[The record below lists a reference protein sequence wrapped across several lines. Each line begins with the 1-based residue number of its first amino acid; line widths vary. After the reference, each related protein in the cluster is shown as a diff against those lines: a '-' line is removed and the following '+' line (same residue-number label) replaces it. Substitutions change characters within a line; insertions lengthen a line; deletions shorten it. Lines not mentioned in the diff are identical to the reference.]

1 MKDIKDNPLK
11 SIFSQTTDGKYSSAI
26 KSFQNINNFFTYLT
40 EKKNSVESKIIII
53 EEFITIIKE
62 HRYICEYFSSFEN
75 NSIYIFL
82 FELYLKDNSNDKF
95 KKSILNLIKELILN
109 IEVDKKIFEYIFQKI
124 SFLYR
129 EEEKISPET
138 LTDYLTLL
146 NNIISDIESRQK
158 PNNYFSCNGEGN
170 FNMNLGD
177 IELCIN
183 FSLSF
188 IINFKIDKLNTDKN
202 KNIVSNLIKIN
213 FSNANS
219 INVDLEY
226 PNSLIVKEIKNT
238 ALKAIPDNEW
248 INLIIILTGAEKKMN
263 LYFLINGE
271 NQLSPFKYPT
281 TSINYKDK
289 IESIQFFNN
298 FYGEVSSI
306 TILSQNKDFESS
318 SVPPTEFLSEFKLYK
333 EGLWKRKKISNFI
346 KLLEKTNK
354 KRKNNINILFMFT
367 PLNRVYNND
376 ENMIESAYGTLKLK
390 YSGNI
395 KLHTYQ
401 CYQKKIYLINV
412 INNVLPIPEMFL
424 IHPQLLNETN
434 FQLFLEIVINLLKY
448 RKKNMQNFKESKF
461 FQILSLYIERYP
473 KNLFNEKTLE
483 YFLEIGR
490 CIFPSKFEILSSN
503 YFKHILLNEKILSKY
518 SEDLQVKFWNNLLLF
533 TQSDKYQ
540 VSSYINMNKIC
551 LILRFYDKNK

>member
-11 SIFSQTTDGKYSSAI
+11 SIFSQTSDGKYSSAI

-62 HRYICEYFSSFEN
+62 HRYLCEYFSSYEN

-82 FELYLKDNSNDKF
+82 FELYLKDNSNNEF

-109 IEVDKKIFEYIFQKI
+109 IEVDKNIFEYIFQKI

-129 EEEKISPET
+129 EEEKISPGT

-158 PNNYFSCNGEGN
+158 PNNYFCCNGEGN

-177 IELCIN
+177 IDFSIN
-183 FSLSF
+183 FSISF
-188 IINFKIDKLNTDKN
+188 IMNFKIDKLKTDKN

-213 FSNANS
+213 FSKGNS

-226 PNSLIVKEIKNT
+226 PNSLIVKEIQNT
-238 ALKAIPDNEW
+238 ALKSIPDNEW
-248 INLIIILTGAEKKMN
+248 INLIMILTGAEKKIN

-318 SVPPTEFLSEFKLYK
+318 SVPPKEFLSEFKLYK

-346 KLLEKTNK
+346 KLLEKTNT
-354 KRKNNINILFMFT
+354 KRKNNLNILFMFT

-376 ENMIESAYGTLKLK
+376 ENMIENAYGTLMLK
-390 YSGNI
+390 CSGNI

-424 IHPQLLNETN
+424 IHPLLLNEIN
-434 FQLFLEIVINLLKY
+434 FQLFLEIIINLLKF
-448 RKKNMQNFKESKF
+448 RKKNMQSFKESKF
-461 FQILSLYIERYP
+461 FQILSLFIERYP
-473 KNLFNEKTLE
+473 KHLFNEKTLE
-483 YFLEIGR
+483 YFWEIGR
-490 CIFPSKFEILSSN
+490 
-503 YFKHILLNEKILSKY
+503 FK
-518 SEDLQVKFWNNLLLF
+518 
-533 TQSDKYQ
+533 
-540 VSSYINMNKIC
+540 
-551 LILRFYDKNK
+551 